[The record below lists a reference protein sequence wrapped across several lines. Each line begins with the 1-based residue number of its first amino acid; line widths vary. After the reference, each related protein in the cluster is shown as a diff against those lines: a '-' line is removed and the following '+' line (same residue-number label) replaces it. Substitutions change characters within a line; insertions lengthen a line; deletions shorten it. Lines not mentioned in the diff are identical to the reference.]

1 MLYPL
6 HTHTSLTSPSDIT
19 FFTTPPRPPLRPLPT
34 VVLSNGTLVKDGD
47 TLRLRV
53 YDREDVMKMAEG
65 EGKVSELRGL

>member
-1 MLYPL
+1 
-6 HTHTSLTSPSDIT
+6 
-19 FFTTPPRPPLRPLPT
+19 